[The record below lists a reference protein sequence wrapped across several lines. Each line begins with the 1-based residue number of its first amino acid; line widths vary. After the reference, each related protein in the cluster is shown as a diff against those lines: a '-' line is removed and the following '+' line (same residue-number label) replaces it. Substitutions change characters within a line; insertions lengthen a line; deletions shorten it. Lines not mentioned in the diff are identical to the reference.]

1 MASKRIIALL
11 FLFIPFLCFGAD
23 LKSESQFVN
32 SGGKTILKTK
42 ISNLLPGQT
51 AKLNIVIYSDNIG
64 LKPVSI
70 FQKYIT
76 TSDLDKNGYYSYT
89 LDSSFP
95 ASQFK
100 AVSGIKM
107 ASAPNK
113 TANLAVSGINCSDED
128 ICHEIIKMDFSG
140 LSIKIKYPTK
150 ENVVKAGIECRRN
163 DGEIEENFYED
174 NSLNKIKSK
183 VISFKK
189 KYQDDYVCQPYI
201 VTTGFM
207 GLKFT
212 DWGKEFDFPNY
223 PNAKTLPLEF
233 DKNTK
238 NLKYQGKLSPEA
250 SPIIIGLLFKTKIQE
265 NFIARLG
272 KFFQVAKRQHIF
284 PFILIKIKH

>member
-238 NLKYQGKLSPEA
+238 NLKISGQAESGGQSYYYW
-250 SPIIIGLLFKTKIQE
+250 FVIQDQNSGE
-265 NFIARLG
+265 FYCALG
-272 KFFQVAKRQHIF
+272 Q
-284 PFILIKIKH
+284 